1 MSTLRKKQRLI
12 HRTQRIITLSLVILG
27 LASRGC
33 LLEDSVALVDLAG
46 IIAGVEGDQEL
57 TKRSSGPAI

>member
-33 LLEDSVALVDLAG
+33 FLEDSVALVDLAG